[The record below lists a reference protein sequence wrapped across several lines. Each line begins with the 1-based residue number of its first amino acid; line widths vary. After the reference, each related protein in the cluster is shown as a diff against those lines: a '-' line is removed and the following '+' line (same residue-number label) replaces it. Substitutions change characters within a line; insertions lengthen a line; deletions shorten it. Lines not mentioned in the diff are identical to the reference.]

1 MQVRLIIVLS
11 TMLILASLIMA
22 AAQGVVTVVY
32 PNGTTRTIPKTPY
45 IEANVLYV
53 GKFAMKGK
61 VIGVVGPNI
70 IHVEGVGYVKLA
82 DILVPSEKA
91 KQAQEY
97 LEKLLENKTVYLDI
111 DDKNIIDQSGRISA
125 VVYLPIDNTTVM
137 NVNFDLVLKGYAY
150 IFNEAN
156 EFNPSKWTLKE
167 KLVLQTVTTTQAST
181 ATSGPIAT
189 TTITVTSVIPLPNTT
204 QKTPVKNKTTTSQRS
219 PLPTSGGGIVVIE
232 QPGYTNVPSPSR
244 TASLPPTSRGGGS
257 SGTVYRSA
265 PSTCAPIKTVTTT
278 VTITYKVTTTIQRYL
293 TFTLTTEGRL
303 PFHATP
309 LGISLIAALSALL
322 GSFITI
328 ALLRKYITT

>member
-1 MQVRLIIVLS
+1 MLVRPFMVLS
-11 TMLILASLIMA
+11 TTLLLALLIVAV
-22 AAQGVVTVVY
+22 AQGVVTVVY
-32 PNGTTRTIPKTPY
+32 PDGTTRTIPKTPY
-45 IEANVLYV
+45 IEASTLYV
-53 GKFAMKGK
+53 GKFAMKGR
-61 VIGVVGPNI
+61 VIGIAGPNI

-91 KQAQEY
+91 SQAEEY
-97 LEKLLENKTVYLDI
+97 LAKLLENKTVYLDI

-125 VVYLPIDNTTVM
+125 VVYLPIDNTTVL

-167 KLVLQTVTTTQAST
+167 KLILRTTTSTT
-181 ATSGPIAT
+181 ATTTTPTAT
-189 TTITVTSVIPLPNTT
+189 TTITVTSVIPLPSVNQTT
-204 QKTPVKNKTTTSQRS
+204 PAENETPVNQT
-219 PLPTSGGGIVVIE
+219 PPPPPPTGGGGIVVIE
-232 QPGYTNVPSPSR
+232 QPGDTN
-244 TASLPPTSRGGGS
+244 LPPPPPAVTSPPISG
-257 SGTVYRSA
+257 GTVYTTV
-265 PSTCAPIKTVTTT
+265 PSTCTPAKTVTTT

-293 TFTLTTEGRL
+293 TFTLTTEGQL

-328 ALLRKYITT
+328 ALLRKYIAT